1 MQLRNTRLGR
11 LPLPAAARQH
21 KVFQIA
27 SLAQANG
34 PSCALVPPGC
44 CSLLQERMMIAQSAP
59 AQWGRAGGGGGYDPP
74 ADLSPAGKVEW
85 KWYENLQMLPTVL
98 CTGGCVTILSH
109 RGKIPSPSLT

>member
-59 AQWGRAGGGGGYDPP
+59 AQWGRAGGGGDMI
-74 ADLSPAGKVEW
+74 LQQTSPLQA
-85 KWYENLQMLPTVL
+85 KWNGSGMRTFRCYPQCCAQVAVLPS
-98 CTGGCVTILSH
+98 SH
-109 RGKIPSPSLT
+109 TEGRFLLPV